1 MNFGKY
7 IFSVLYYATLSM
19 YRIRLETRFEAPFIT
34 FALLN
39 AVYVSV
45 WDLAMDWS
53 LGNAYAK
60 HPLLRE
66 VLAFR
71 RVWVYYAAMVLDVV
85 VRFNWIFYAI
95 FARDLQHSAVLSFVI
110 SFSEVCRRSVWM
122 VFRVENEH
130 CTNVLL
136 FRASRDTPLP
146 YKLPEEQSPQL
157 PPQPPQQSPQQQQQ
171 QQLDPHQQQEE
182 QDEAA
187 LQQATSGAPIT
198 GDIEQGVQQMP
209 PTPAGASV
217 RSRRASRAAAAAAGI
232 SRVGSIVAAAHAQ
245 DFERRKRPDT
255 APGSVRGEPQSA
267 EDSSDDDDDGDGD
280 EDEDQM
286 DGVEDKDEDEDQ
298 MGEDGHGRGHGRGYK
313 DGEDESEMAT
323 GRISEERI

>member
-19 YRIRLETRFEAPFIT
+19 YRIRLETRYEAPFIT

-71 RVWVYYAAMVLDVV
+71 RVWVYYVAMVLDVI

-95 FARDLQHSAVLSFVI
+95 FATDLQHSAVLSFVI
-110 SFSEVCRRSVWM
+110 CFSEVCRRCMWM

-146 YKLPEEQSPQL
+146 YKLPTSEEEQAAEEQQQ
-157 PPQPPQQSPQQQQQ
+157 PQPEPDRPQQQQR
-171 QQLDPHQQQEE
+171 LQEE
-182 QDEAA
+182 QEEAA
-187 LQQATSGAPIT
+187 VQQAVSDAPIT
-198 GDIEQGVQQMP
+198 GDIEQGGQLPQP

-217 RSRRASRAAAAAAGI
+217 RSRRASRAAAAAAGL

-245 DFERRKRPDT
+245 DFERRKQPKPS
-255 APGSVRGEPQSA
+255 PGAVQENDQSL
-267 EDSSDDDDDGDGD
+267 EDSSDDDSADGQDGDDGDVD
-280 EDEDQM
+280 VDAIENA
-286 DGVEDKDEDEDQ
+286 VEDDDDDDDK
-298 MGEDGHGRGHGRGYK
+298 G
-313 DGEDESEMAT
+313 ESEMAT
-323 GRISEERI
+323 GRISEEHT